1 MNKAESLPRLLSAT
15 DLCKM
20 IGTSRMTLHR
30 WLKDDALKFPK
41 PVRIKTNRYWP
52 EHEVAEWLQ
61 GQRAA

>member
-1 MNKAESLPRLLSAT
+1 MNENISMPRLLSAT

-30 WLKDDALKFPK
+30 WLKDEALKFPK

-52 EHEVAEWLQ
+52 EHEVVEWLQ